1 MDIETTKYILS
12 NLIANKKQMNKEVIY
27 STARQTVLWSTKG
40 DKIKHQTFDF
50 FFSFS
55 FLFSSCFNWSHNCE
69 NHIHIW
75 PKNLYLFTTL
85 LKQIKALESNCSDTY
100 KIYSTEHYM
109 HHRWWHT
116 SKAPSFHWRF
126 SSSSLTSWE
135 VLLGLWRPSL
145 RDAILA
151 VSPSTLPL
159 APIRKIKSF
168 FFNFQQFRH
177 HSYTA
182 IISQL
187 IKL

>member
-1 MDIETTKYILS
+1 M
-12 NLIANKKQMNKEVIY
+12 IY
-27 STARQTVLWSTKG
+27 SISVQTVLHDQPKEMKWNK
-40 DKIKHQTFDF
+40 KIFYF

-55 FLFSSCFNWSHNCE
+55 FFSSCFNWSHNCE

-75 PKNLYLFTTL
+75 PKNFYKKYLFHKIKT
-85 LKQIKALESNCSDTY
+85 IKALEFNCNDTY
-100 KIYSTEHYM
+100 KIYSTLHYM

-159 APIRKIKSF
+159 APIRKNEVLL
-168 FFNFQQFRH
+168 FNF
-177 HSYTA
+177 
-182 IISQL
+182 L
-187 IKL
+187 